1 MKEYG
6 SEEKILDAV
15 ARNPKNRLRFALG
28 NGASPPDLEKFERV
42 YRYPRP
48 LPDWV
53 KPALIILGLWGMG
66 GTIVIYLSG
75 LQDVPISL
83 LEAAELDGASWW
95 QRLKSAGSDPN
106 PRDSEA
112 RGSAP
117 LPKWSARF
125 AEIESHHAELL
136 KTAIE
141 GMEGKEAIVYVAELP
156 PGAAAGKHTHPGPEF
171 AYVLDGALTLEPQ
184 GQAPKTYKAG
194 EVFHNA
200 AKIVHDAKNASTT
213 GPTKVLVFLLAEKGQ
228 PLATP
233 AP

>member
-1 MKEYG
+1 MRHTTI
-6 SEEKILDAV
+6 ILSVTLAV
-15 ARNPKNRLRFALG
+15 GITLGALG
-28 NGASPPDLEKFERV
+28 DRF
-42 YRYPRP
+42 
-48 LPDWV
+48 
-53 KPALIILGLWGMG
+53 
-66 GTIVIYLSG
+66 LSA
-75 LQDVPISL
+75 QQPSIK
-83 LEAAELDGASWW
+83 
-95 QRLKSAGSDPN
+95 RT
-106 PRDSEA
+106 
-112 RGSAP
+112 
-117 LPKWSARF
+117 
-125 AEIESHHAELL
+125 ELL

-200 AKIVHDAKNASTT
+200 AKIVHDAKNASPT